1 MDFEQIV
8 KRLQWLDEEHRKDK
22 AAIISLEER
31 IASFEGN
38 IEVFKQ
44 QIRPLDKQIAGLLS
58 TTARIDQFDTIVAK
72 QREDVKK
79 ALDEI
84 EKKFQ
89 KRELEITKQHQKDL
103 EPFPKE
109 IDELRQ
115 ALTVIPPIQHDVRA
129 RIAEESRLRLEIQEL
144 KPPIEEAKRAAEDVA
159 RAQRAY
165 EENRKQDIK
174 RVADLQGELVA
185 MRSRIEEAKS
195 KADLTADS
203 FKNIDNR
210 VNEVMLS
217 EAERK
222 AAQSAFI
229 EKQSI
234 VQFDR
239 ERTLKEWQEKSNEFQ
254 KQVKILETQSLA
266 LEDTLRA
273 AKKAQETY
281 NELNTKLERRI
292 NEVTEMQRLAEDR
305 LRQEWVTFK
314 ADDQKRWTGY
324 TLSQDEGIKDVR
336 RTMVKIEE
344 RISPLNESIQTLQ
357 DQMHQTADA
366 TEQQLQELMNVAHE
380 WLSAYERIMG
390 HGKTTK
396 KTKNKIAS
404 L

>member
-22 AAIISLEER
+22 AAIIALEER

-38 IEVFKQ
+38 IEAVKQ
-44 QIRPLDKQIAGLLS
+44 QIKPLDKQLAGLSS

-72 QREDVKK
+72 QREEMKK

-89 KRELEITKQHQKDL
+89 KREQEITKQHQKDL
-103 EPFPKE
+103 ESSSKE
-109 IDELRQ
+109 IDKLKET
-115 ALTVIPPIQHDVRA
+115 LTEIPPIKRDLKA
-129 RIAEESRLRLEIQEL
+129 RIAEEARLHQEIKDL
-144 KPPIEEAKRAAEDVA
+144 KLPIDDAKRAAEEVV

-165 EENRKQDIK
+165 DENRKQDVK

-185 MRSRIEEAKS
+185 MRSRVDEARS

-203 FKNIDNR
+203 FKNIDSR
-210 VNEVMLS
+210 INEIMLS
-217 EAERK
+217 ESERK
-222 AAQSAFI
+222 AAQNAFI

-234 VQFDR
+234 AQIDR
-239 ERTLKEWQEKSNEFQ
+239 DRAYKDWQDKYIEFQ
-254 KQVKILETQSLA
+254 KQVKVLEAQSQA
-266 LEDTLRA
+266 LEETLRS

-292 NEVTEMQRLAEDR
+292 NEVTEMQRLTEDR

-324 TLSQDEGIKDVR
+324 TLSQDEGSKDVR
-336 RTMVKIEE
+336 RAVQKLDD
-344 RISPLNESIQTLQ
+344 RITPLSEALQTLQ

-396 KTKNKIAS
+396 KTKK
-404 L
+404 

>member
-1 MDFEQIV
+1 MDMDFEQIV

-22 AAIISLEER
+22 AAIIALEER

-38 IEVFKQ
+38 IELVKQ
-44 QIRPLDKQIAGLLS
+44 QIRPLDKQIAGLSS
-58 TTARIDQFDTIVAK
+58 TTARIDQFDVIVAK
-72 QREDVKK
+72 QREEMKK

-89 KRELEITKQHQKDL
+89 AREIAITKQHQKDL

-109 IDELRQ
+109 IDEIRQ
-115 ALTVIPPIQHDVRA
+115 GLTPIPPLQRDIKA
-129 RIAEESRLRLEIQEL
+129 RIAEEARLHTEINEL

-159 RAQRAY
+159 RVQRSY

-185 MRSRIEEAKS
+185 MRSRIDEAKS

-203 FKNIDNR
+203 FKNLDNR
-210 VNEVMLS
+210 INEVMLS
-217 EAERK
+217 EVERK
-222 AAQSAFI
+222 AAQNAFI

-234 VQFDR
+234 AQFDR
-239 ERTLKEWQEKSNEFQ
+239 ERPLKDWQEKSNEFQ
-254 KQVKILETQSLA
+254 KQVKILETQSQA
-266 LEDTLRA
+266 LEETLRA
-273 AKKAQETY
+273 AKKAQEIY

-324 TLSQDEGIKDVR
+324 TLSQDEGTKDVR
-336 RTMVKIEE
+336 RAVQKLDE
-344 RISPLNESIQTLQ
+344 RIAPLNESIQTLQ
-357 DQMHQTADA
+357 DQLHQTADA

-390 HGKTTK
+390 HGKTAK
-396 KTKNKIAS
+396 KTKK
-404 L
+404 

>member
-1 MDFEQIV
+1 MDMDFEQIV

-22 AAIISLEER
+22 AAIIALEER
-31 IASFEGN
+31 IVSFEGN
-38 IEVFKQ
+38 IELVKQ
-44 QIRPLDKQIAGLLS
+44 QIKPLDKQIAGLSS
-58 TTARIDQFDTIVAK
+58 TTARIDQFDKVVAN
-72 QREDVKK
+72 QREEMKK

-89 KRELEITKQHQKDL
+89 AREIVITKQHQKDL

-115 ALTVIPPIQHDVRA
+115 ALTPIPPLQRDIKA
-129 RIAEESRLRLEIQEL
+129 RIAEEARLHTEINEL
-144 KPPIEEAKRAAEDVA
+144 KPPIDEAKRAAEEVA
-159 RAQRAY
+159 RVQRSY

-210 VNEVMLS
+210 INEVMLS

-222 AAQSAFI
+222 AAQTAFI

-324 TLSQDEGIKDVR
+324 TLSQDEGTKDVR
-336 RTMVKIEE
+336 RAVQKLDE
-344 RISPLNESIQTLQ
+344 RIAPLNESIQTLQ
-357 DQMHQTADA
+357 DQLHQTADA

-390 HGKTTK
+390 HGKAAK
-396 KTKNKIAS
+396 KTKK
-404 L
+404 

>member
-1 MDFEQIV
+1 MDMDFEQIV

-22 AAIISLEER
+22 AAIIALEER
-31 IASFEGN
+31 IVSFEGN
-38 IEVFKQ
+38 IELVKQ
-44 QIRPLDKQIAGLLS
+44 QIKPLDKQIAGLSS
-58 TTARIDQFDTIVAK
+58 TTARIDQFDKIVAN
-72 QREDVKK
+72 QREEMKK
-79 ALDEI
+79 ALDEL

-89 KRELEITKQHQKDL
+89 AREIVITKQHQKDL

-115 ALTVIPPIQHDVRA
+115 ALTAIPPIQRDVKA
-129 RIAEESRLRLEIQEL
+129 RFAEEARLHTEINEL

-159 RAQRAY
+159 RVQRTY

-174 RVADLQGELVA
+174 RVADLQGELAA

-254 KQVKILETQSLA
+254 KQVKILETQSTA

-324 TLSQDEGIKDVR
+324 TLSQDEGTKDVR
-336 RTMVKIEE
+336 RAVQKLDE
-344 RISPLNESIQTLQ
+344 RIAPLNESIQTIQ
-357 DQMHQTADA
+357 DQLHQTTDA

-390 HGKTTK
+390 HGKAAK
-396 KTKNKIAS
+396 KTKK
-404 L
+404 

>member
-1 MDFEQIV
+1 MDMDFEQIV

-22 AAIISLEER
+22 AAIIALEER
-31 IASFEGN
+31 ITSFEGN
-38 IEVFKQ
+38 IEVVKQ
-44 QIRPLDKQIAGLLS
+44 QIRPLDKQIASLSS
-58 TTARIDQFDTIVAK
+58 TTARIDQFDVIVAK
-72 QREDVKK
+72 QREEMKK

-89 KRELEITKQHQKDL
+89 ARELAITKQHQKDL

-109 IDELRQ
+109 IDELKQ
-115 ALTVIPPIQHDVRA
+115 ALTPIPVLQRDIKA
-129 RIAEESRLRLEIQEL
+129 RIAEEARLHTEINEL
-144 KPPIEEAKRAAEDVA
+144 KPPIDEAKRAAEDVA
-159 RAQRAY
+159 RVQRSY

-185 MRSRIEEAKS
+185 MRSRIDEAKS

-210 VNEVMLS
+210 INEVLLS

-222 AAQSAFI
+222 SAQSAFI
-229 EKQSI
+229 EKQNI
-234 VQFDR
+234 AHIDR
-239 ERTLKEWQEKSNEFQ
+239 ERTYKEWQEKSNEFQ
-254 KQVKILETQSLA
+254 KQVKILETQSQA
-266 LEDTLRA
+266 LEETLRA

-336 RTMVKIEE
+336 RTMAKIEE

-390 HGKTTK
+390 HGKTAK
-396 KTKNKIAS
+396 KTKK
-404 L
+404 